1 MPILS
6 NRQLWEMGVPL
17 NRAWLELA
25 SAEAKH
31 RHAALPTFLQ
41 FTEQSNPAEIA
52 SLPEFIGRWS
62 REWSKRIVLEKELR
76 DSLVDKLFN
85 DQFQAFGYR
94 ISPSRSHAPVRIAPE
109 LFDGAKVDFERRL
122 IRARGCDYIEI
133 TIVDPTRVFNFRPKR
148 TGRKGS
154 ADAIRKAIKALQN
167 ERFDLCGIERKI
179 ACELIRNKIGPNYP
193 KGSGLSDVN
202 LAKYILEVCPQ
213 RRIR

>member
-1 MPILS
+1 MS
-6 NRQLWEMGVPL
+6 NRQLWEKGVPL
-17 NRAWLELA
+17 DRAWLELA
-25 SAEAKH
+25 SPEAKH
-31 RHAALPTFLQ
+31 RHDALPKFLQ
-41 FTEQSNPAEIA
+41 FAEQSNLEEIA
-52 SLPEFIGRWS
+52 SLPAFVGRWS
-62 REWSKRIVLEKELR
+62 REWSKRIALERELR
-76 DSLVDKLFN
+76 DSLLDELFN
-85 DQFQAFGYR
+85 DQLQAFGYR

-109 LFDGAKVDFERRL
+109 LFDDAKVDFERRL

-133 TIVDPTRVFNFRPKR
+133 TIVDPARIANFRPQR

-213 RRIR
+213 RRIK